1 MVQMRCN
8 ARFLQ
13 PCANIETATT
23 TIIVRPRKMQRNPR
37 ESYTNYGKKCQE
49 TFVYTEGHSTT
60 NSGRNTAREMI
71 QICPAENAETN
82 PGKWT
87 RDSGGAPSSGQTLPY
102 PHPSVNPTVKRGGTT
117 WMTADRHHSPPD
129 QINRRL
135 KCHGPV
141 TFPSSLPHSAFSSTT
156 HRTIGEFDLA
166 CCQPPIRHKGA
177 HPRY

>member
-1 MVQMRCN
+1 MEINQLNPMKT
-8 ARFLQ
+8 A
-13 PCANIETATT
+13 ATT
-23 TIIVRPRKMQRNPR
+23 CITRPRKMQRNPR
-37 ESYTNYGKKCQE
+37 ETHTNYEVICQE
-49 TFVYTEGHSTT
+49 TFVCTEGQFFT
-60 NSGRNTAREMI
+60 NRGRETELRTF
-71 QICPAENAETN
+71 QIRPAENATN

-87 RDSGGAPSSGQTLPY
+87 RDYGGAPSSGQTLPY
-102 PHPSVNPTVKRGGTT
+102 PHPSVNPTVKRGGTA
-117 WMTADRHHSPPD
+117 WVTADRHHSPPE

-166 CCQPPIRHKGA
+166 CCQPPIRRKGA

>member
-1 MVQMRCN
+1 MDFNQLNPMKT
-8 ARFLQ
+8 A
-13 PCANIETATT
+13 ATT
-23 TIIVRPRKMQRNPR
+23 CITRPRKMQRNPR
-37 ESYTNYGKKCQE
+37 EIHTNYEVICQK
-49 TFVYTEGHSTT
+49 TFVYAEGYSTT

-71 QICPAENAETN
+71 QICPAKNAETN

-102 PHPSVNPTVKRGGTT
+102 PHPSVNPTVKRGGTA
-117 WMTADRHHSPPD
+117 WVTADRHHSPPD

-141 TFPSSLPHSAFSSTT
+141 TFPSSLPHSAFTSTT

-177 HPRY
+177 NPR